1 MRKHLS
7 FALIVL
13 IASFLFVSCA
23 SALDLSSVSDD
34 ELMKLPA
41 QITAEQIAR
50 GLVKSAE
57 IRAGKYRI
65 GTDIPAGAYVIK
77 NNGKYSMNIFVQNTY
92 GEYTYN
98 LALWSTGEETG
109 RIELNEG
116 DVLDINGDIILSIFT
131 GITWN

>member
-1 MRKHLS
+1 MRKHFFLV
-7 FALIVL
+7 ITVL
-13 IASFLFVSCA
+13 LASFLFISCA
-23 SALDLSSVSDD
+23 AALDLSSVSDD

-41 QITAEQIAR
+41 QISAEQIAR

-65 GTDIPAGAYVIK
+65 GKDIPAGSYVIK
-77 NNGKYSMNIFVQNTY
+77 NNGKYSMNIFVQNAI

-116 DVLDINGDIILSIFT
+116 DVLDINGDIILSTFT
-131 GITWN
+131 GIIWN

>member
-77 NNGKYSMNIFVQNTY
+77 NKGKYSMEAFVQNTD

-98 LALWSTGEETG
+98 LALWATGEETG
-109 RIELNEG
+109 R
-116 DVLDINGDIILSIFT
+116 V
-131 GITWN
+131 